1 MRKPAGIA
9 SRAGTEIA
17 ERKLA
22 REACD
27 VRISVE
33 LYLEVVNACGDAVW
47 LDVSPVKWR
56 TFHANLEKLEK
67 VVR

>member
-9 SRAGTEIA
+9 SRAGIEIVD
-17 ERKLA
+17 RKLA

-27 VRISVE
+27 ARISVE
-33 LYLEVVNACGDAVW
+33 LYLEVVNACGNTVW
-47 LDVSPVKWR
+47 SAASPVKWR

-67 VVR
+67 VGR